1 MEYPPF
7 LLQNHYF
14 SENVLKIRVAFCAK
28 TSNIYITQACVSGLG
43 NAHNLIEKIKS
54 GEEHFDFVEVMA
66 CPGGCSG
73 GGGQPIHEGEE
84 LAEERASVLYQL
96 DRKAPMRFSHENP
109 AIRKLYEDFLGKP
122 LSAKAEALLHTDHES
137 WQMPGRKS

>member
-1 MEYPPF
+1 M
-7 LLQNHYF
+7 
-14 SENVLKIRVAFCAK
+14 
-28 TSNIYITQACVSGLG
+28 
-43 NAHNLIEKIKS
+43 IEAMRR
-54 GEEHFDFVEVMA
+54 GEAEFDFVEVMA

-96 DRKAPMRFSHENP
+96 DRKAPLRFSHENP